1 MGQLCVKRHFLLY
14 FTRCDFCK
22 NNNWLLLLPPR
33 RFDCSCCLQF
43 REANSKGGVFVG
55 FEKHIH
61 LFIRLIRT
69 SLREPLSLVL
79 PCSIG
84 GNTWESTNRVRQ
96 WLHLCMFFCCC
107 MFPTLGCFVCVFLQP
122 LQTIQTLFYQEI
134 AYFYTFFY
142 FFFRLK
148 FSKTPFHVVLSK
160 NKTNTKKKISFLI
173 INFCFFPQFTVFNSV
188 HKCEPFTP
196 KTNGSRVCFCY
207 FLRGFHFFHSFFL
220 DFFLY
225 FVTKIYF
232 SALERARVYTTNS
245 VLLHITFIPTVV
257 SIVLLS

>member
-1 MGQLCVKRHFLLY
+1 MPFYVELPYGTVRFMGQLCVKRHFLLY

-96 WLHLCMFFCCC
+96 WLHLCMFFVVVC
-107 MFPTLGCFVCVFLQP
+107 FPLWGVSCVS
-122 LQTIQTLFYQEI
+122 FYSHYRQ
-134 AYFYTFFY
+134 
-142 FFFRLK
+142 
-148 FSKTPFHVVLSK
+148 SKLCS
-160 NKTNTKKKISFLI
+160 TKK
-173 INFCFFPQFTVFNSV
+173 
-188 HKCEPFTP
+188 
-196 KTNGSRVCFCY
+196 
-207 FLRGFHFFHSFFL
+207 
-220 DFFLY
+220 
-225 FVTKIYF
+225 
-232 SALERARVYTTNS
+232 
-245 VLLHITFIPTVV
+245 LHIFILF
-257 SIVLLS
+257 LLLFSV

>member
-1 MGQLCVKRHFLLY
+1 MLV
-14 FTRCDFCK
+14 
-22 NNNWLLLLPPR
+22 
-33 RFDCSCCLQF
+33 
-43 REANSKGGVFVG
+43 

-69 SLREPLSLVL
+69 SLREPRSFVL

-84 GNTWESTNRVRQ
+84 AGTRGRARNERGND
-96 WLHLCMFFCCC
+96 CI
-107 MFPTLGCFVCVFLQP
+107 FVCFFFVVVCFPHSGVSCVSFYSHYRQSKLCFLP
-122 LQTIQTLFYQEI
+122 RNCIFLY
-134 AYFYTFFY
+134 FFY

-173 INFCFFPQFTVFNSV
+173 INFCFFPQFTDFSSV

-196 KTNGSRVCFCY
+196 KANGSRVCFSY
-207 FLRGFHFFHSFFL
+207 FLGWLSLFSFFFSR
-220 DFFLY
+220 FFLY

-232 SALERARVYTTNS
+232 SALT
-245 VLLHITFIPTVV
+245 VLLLTPFFAYYFHHHSHCV
-257 SIVLLS
+257 SVCAGR

>member
-1 MGQLCVKRHFLLY
+1 MIASLY
-14 FTRCDFCK
+14 
-22 NNNWLLLLPPR
+22 
-33 RFDCSCCLQF
+33 
-43 REANSKGGVFVG
+43 V
-55 FEKHIH
+55 
-61 LFIRLIRT
+61 
-69 SLREPLSLVL
+69 
-79 PCSIG
+79 
-84 GNTWESTNRVRQ
+84 
-96 WLHLCMFFCCC
+96 FCCC
-107 MFPTLGCFVCVFLQP
+107 MFPTLGCIVCVFLQP

-220 DFFLY
+220 DFFFILLLKY
-225 FVTKIYF
+225 TFLHQ
-232 SALERARVYTTNS
+232 SAHGSTLQTPFFCILLSFPPSCRQCCLVSLNTRARTFHYNDWFS
-245 VLLHITFIPTVV
+245 VLH
-257 SIVLLS
+257 